1 MLNSTLGGYAMEG
14 AAPSTGLTYC
24 MQAGRT
30 RKKRGG
36 ATA

>member
-1 MLNSTLGGYAMEG
+1 MLNSTLEGYAMEG

-24 MQAGRT
+24 VQAGRS
-30 RKKRGG
+30 RKKRSG